1 MRFIPA
7 LLSAAAL
14 ATTAAPAFAE
24 KFIGYGAI
32 EGWNVYVDTEKG
44 TCMIE
49 SKDDF
54 DNVVQMG
61 LTEERD
67 VAYIGVFTK
76 EKTNIQRGSKE
87 DVAILIGPNLYF
99 GEATG
104 MRGNI
109 TKGYSGGYV
118 LTDDPQVIE
127 DIAKEYIMTVFPEEE
142 FSFSVNLAGT
152 YKALELAKKCNEE
165 QLN

>member
-1 MRFIPA
+1 MRIMSHVF
-7 LLSAAAL
+7 AAAL
-14 ATTAAPAFAE
+14 TLTALPAAAE
-24 KFIGYGAI
+24 KFVGYGAI

-49 SKDDF
+49 AKDDL

-76 EKTNIQRGSKE
+76 AKTKIKRGSKE
-87 DVAILIGPNLYF
+87 EVAILIGPNLYW

-118 LTDDPQVIE
+118 LTNDPQVIE
-127 DIAKEYIMTVFPEEE
+127 DIAKEYVMTVFPEKEYA
-142 FSFSVNLAGT
+142 FSVNLAGT
-152 YKALELAKKCNEE
+152 YKAIELARQCNDD